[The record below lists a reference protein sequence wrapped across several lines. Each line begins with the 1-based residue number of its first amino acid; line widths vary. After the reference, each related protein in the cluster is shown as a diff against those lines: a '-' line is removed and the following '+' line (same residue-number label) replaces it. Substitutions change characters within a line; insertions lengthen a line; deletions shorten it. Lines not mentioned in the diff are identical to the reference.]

1 VNQTKPNPPDCISG
15 FHAAVAVILVLLAGG
30 LSPAPASGGT
40 EEGTRTMVVMGDSLA
55 VGYGLDPSEAF
66 PALLQAKMDKA
77 GLDVTVV
84 NAGLSG
90 DTTAGGL
97 RRIDWMLRRKMD
109 VLLIE
114 LGGNDGLRGIP
125 VEETRSNLQGIVD
138 RARAKYPEMKIVIAG
153 MRMPPNMGEEY
164 TSRFREIFPALA
176 RRNGAVLIPFLLEG
190 VGADPELNQSDLIHP
205 NAEGQR
211 RVAENVWKV
220 LKPLLEGEHS
230 GD

>member
-1 VNQTKPNPPDCISG
+1 M
-15 FHAAVAVILVLLAGG
+15 VAVISILLAGA
-30 LSPAPASGGT
+30 LSPAPASGGA

-66 PALLQAKMDKA
+66 PALLQAKIDKA
-77 GLDVTVV
+77 GLDVTVA

-97 RRIDWMLRRKMD
+97 RRIDWLLRRKMD

-125 VEETRSNLQGIVD
+125 IEETRSNLQGIVD
-138 RARAKYPEMKIVIAG
+138 RARAKYPDVKIVIAG
-153 MRMPPNMGEEY
+153 MQMPPNMGEEY

-190 VGADPELNQSDLIHP
+190 VGADPEFNQSDLIHP

-220 LKPLLEGEHS
+220 LKPLLEGEDS

>member
-1 VNQTKPNPPDCISG
+1 
-15 FHAAVAVILVLLAGG
+15 
-30 LSPAPASGGT
+30 
-40 EEGTRTMVVMGDSLA
+40 MVVMGDSLA

-66 PALLQAKMDKA
+66 PALLQAKIDKA
-77 GLDVTVV
+77 GLDVTVA

-97 RRIDWMLRRKMD
+97 RRIDWLLRRKMD

-125 VEETRSNLQGIVD
+125 IEETRSNLQGIVD
-138 RARAKYPEMKIVIAG
+138 RARAKYPDVKIVIAG
-153 MRMPPNMGEEY
+153 MQMPPNMGEEY
-164 TSRFREIFPALA
+164 TSRFRELFPALA

-220 LKPLLEGEHS
+220 LKPLLEGEDS